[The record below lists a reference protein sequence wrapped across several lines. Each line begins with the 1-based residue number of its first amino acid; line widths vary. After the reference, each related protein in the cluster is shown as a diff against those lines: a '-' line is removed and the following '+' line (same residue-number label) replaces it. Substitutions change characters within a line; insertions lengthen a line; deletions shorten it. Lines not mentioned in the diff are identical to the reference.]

1 MTLKRT
7 FIFLSLIVIFVLSA
21 CGGNKYDETI
31 DKVINQ
37 EIKDTKEDG
46 MSTEGLT
53 RDNAIIRV
61 YDGGK
66 YIQFAFYM
74 DDQDRELTPYYYY
87 EKLGDS
93 YEEMSEMPGSGEGDR
108 LGLDMKKADYEEV
121 KGKETKLEE

>member
-1 MTLKRT
+1 MRMKRI
-7 FIFLSLIVIFVLSA
+7 FIFLSLIMIFLLSA
-21 CGGNKYDETI
+21 CGGNKYDEAI

-37 EIKDTKEDG
+37 EVKDTKEFG
-46 MSTEGLT
+46 YSTEGMT

-66 YIQFAFYM
+66 YIQFAFY
-74 DDQDRELTPYYYY
+74 DGPDSELTSYDYY

-93 YEEMSEMPGSGEGDR
+93 YELMSKMPGSGEGDR
-108 LGLDMKKADYEEV
+108 LGLDMKKPDYEEV